1 MATEI
6 DLYEILE
13 ISRDATKTE
22 VKKAYHKAARVHHP
36 DKVPEADRA
45 AADERFKDIQ
55 QAYEILSDDQ
65 NRELYDQHGMAA
77 FEKGQGGFPGG
88 AGGPDLDDILAQMF
102 GQGMGGMGGGF
113 EGMGGMPGMGGM
125 GGRGPRKS
133 KNEVQEYEVSL
144 EELYKGKT
152 TRFASTKNVICQN
165 CNGSGGKANAKPK
178 KCGTCD
184 GKGKTSSLHL
194 FTAQDVLLTC
204 SHRLKNRPSPH
215 RPRPRNPRIC
225 PLLHL
230 LRPRLLLQRR
240 QEMQKMQRRTHNL
253 PAQDPRTLHP
263 ARLAPGRQD
272 RVGRRSGPSP

>member
-1 MATEI
+1 MSTEI

-45 AADERFKDIQ
+45 AADDRFKDIQ

-65 NRELYDQHGMAA
+65 TREMYDMHGMAA
-77 FEKGQGGFPGG
+77 FEKGGAGGG
-88 AGGPDLDDILAQMF
+88 AGPDLDDILAQMF
-102 GQGMGGMGGGF
+102 GQGMGGMGGMGGGF

-133 KNEVQEYEVSL
+133 KNEMQEYEVSL

-165 CNGSGGKANAKPK
+165 CSGSGGKANAKPK

-184 GKGKTSSLHL
+184 GRGMRRLSKFTLHHDTNL
-194 FTAQDVLLTC
+194 GCRFKD
-204 SHRLKNRPSPH
+204 RPSPR
-215 RPRPRNPRIC
+215 RPRPRHPRNRR
-225 PLLHL
+225 LLHL
-230 LRPRLLLQRR
+230 LRPRLLLPRR
-240 QEMQKMQRRTHNL
+240 QEMQKMQRCSHNL
-253 PAQDPRTLHP
+253 PTQNPRTLHP
-263 ARLAPGRQD
+263 SRQSS
-272 RVGRRSGPSP
+272 RR

>member
-1 MATEI
+1 MSSEI

-13 ISRDATKTE
+13 IDRSASKTD

-36 DKVPEADRA
+36 DKVPESERA
-45 AADERFKDIQ
+45 AADDRFKDIQ

-65 NRELYDQHGMAA
+65 TREMYDMHGMAA
-77 FEKGQGGFPGG
+77 FEKGGAGGG
-88 AGGPDLDDILAQMF
+88 AGPDLDDILAQMF

-152 TRFASTKNVICQN
+152 TRFASTKNVICGN
-165 CNGSGGKANAKPK
+165 CEGSGGKANAKPK

-184 GKGKTSSLHL
+184 GRGVFSPSLL
-194 FTAQDVLLTC
+194 
-204 SHRLKNRPSPH
+204 
-215 RPRPRNPRIC
+215 
-225 PLLHL
+225 
-230 LRPRLLLQRR
+230 
-240 QEMQKMQRRTHNL
+240 
-253 PAQDPRTLHP
+253 
-263 ARLAPGRQD
+263 
-272 RVGRRSGPSP
+272 